1 MFKLLT
7 IIVIFPCTMLFP
19 FVEGDLDYEYYKKGS
34 EEKKSMFS
42 HLLFSFGS
50 SSFFDFSRKDDLIS
64 KKNT

>member
-1 MFKLLT
+1 
-7 IIVIFPCTMLFP
+7 MLFP

-64 KKNT
+64 KKIRIHGMQEFHLQIK